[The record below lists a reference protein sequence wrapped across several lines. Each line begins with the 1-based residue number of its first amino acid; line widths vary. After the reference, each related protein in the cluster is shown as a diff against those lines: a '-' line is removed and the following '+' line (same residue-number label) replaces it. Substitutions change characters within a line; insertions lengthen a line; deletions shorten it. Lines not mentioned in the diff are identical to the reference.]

1 MYLIQRRNNHVG
13 EKIMDSINISEFDE
27 VEHESLEE
35 EDGIKGESCLF
46 SLSKWKQSVILRC
59 NK

>member
-1 MYLIQRRNNHVG
+1 MEAEGNIGRMYLIQRRNNHVG

-35 EDGIKGESCLF
+35 EDELRESHAF
-46 SLSKWKQSVILRC
+46 SA
-59 NK
+59 